1 MKRALS
7 LYLILLPLLLPSCT
21 PAQTPQSLLTSTSI
35 AIELQPTST
44 VASATA
50 TLTVVPQAPTST
62 PEICDPLLVDY
73 CISDGHFI
81 FQRPIQPPANTSIDT
96 TYRYAST
103 SNGARDPHH
112 GVEFLNRF
120 GTPVYASG
128 EGVVLFAGPDEQ
140 AVYSPGAN
148 FYGNLVIIQ
157 HTDELYTL
165 YAHLSKIN
173 VAPGQEVIAGMQIGE
188 VGQSGA
194 ATGSHLHFE
203 VRQGNPT
210 DYFATQNPELWL
222 IPNVDESGALF
233 GAIQLGI
240 QNQEGQLVSFAEVT
254 LQQSVDQNQLARNI
268 LYAVTYEKSMLLGQ
282 ENLAMG
288 DLPAGKYRIAMQ
300 YNGQLRE
307 RWVEVQSGKLTQV
320 VFVVK

>member
-7 LYLILLPLLLPSCT
+7 LYLVLSHLLLSSCT
-21 PAQTPQSLLTSTSI
+21 PAPTSQSLPALTST
-35 AIELQPTST
+35 ATEPQPTST
-44 VASATA
+44 VVPATA
-50 TLTVVPQAPTST
+50 TLTVVPQTPIST
-62 PEICDPLLVDY
+62 PEICDPLVVDY

-103 SNGARDPHH
+103 ANGARDPHH

-120 GTPVYASG
+120 GTPVYAAG
-128 EGVVLFAGPDEQ
+128 DGVVLFAGPDVQ
-140 AVYSPGAN
+140 AVYSRWPN

-157 HTDELYTL
+157 HADELYTL

-173 VAPGQEVIAGMQIGE
+173 VASGQNVIAGTQIGE

-203 VRQGNPT
+203 VRRENPT

-222 IPNVDESGALF
+222 IPNPDENGTFF
-233 GAIQLGI
+233 GAIQIVI

-254 LQQSVDQNQLARNI
+254 LQNPLVGNI
-268 LYAVTYEKSMLLGQ
+268 LYSVTYEKSMLRGQ

-288 DLPAGKYRIAMQ
+288 ELPAGKYRIAMQ